1 MASCCED
8 KSCAL
13 DALKQKQSKTL
24 KIVLAINLIMFFIVF
39 VSGLLASSTAL
50 LSDSLDDLGDAIT
63 YALSLYVV
71 YRSNQAKS
79 KVALLK
85 GYLILVA
92 GLYVLSQVIY
102 HLLVPTVPIFQTMGV
117 IALLALI
124 ANIICLILLTQH
136 KNEDIN
142 MSSVWECSRND
153 IATNLSV
160 IIAAGLV
167 WLTHAGWP
175 DVLVGFVLSMLLI
188 KSSIG
193 VIKAAKQNQQQS

>member
-39 VSGLLASSTAL
+39 VSGLLANSTAL

-92 GLYVLSQVIY
+92 GLFVLSQVIY
-102 HLLVPTVPIFQTMGV
+102 HLLVPTVPIFQTMGM

-124 ANIICLILLTQH
+124 ANIICLILLTKH

-167 WLTHAGWP
+167 WLTRAGWP
-175 DVLVGFVLSMLLI
+175 DILVGFVLSMLLI